1 MIIKSHRIV
10 GLSISPQ
17 CSELQCGNN
26 SPIVHRFANI
36 WQKMLRQSPNHPEW
50 NTMQVSK
57 HKESKIILTNNYKGS
72 INTSLDSKMYSLELL
87 QSLDSVIY

>member
-1 MIIKSHRIV
+1 MMSHEEF
-10 GLSISPQ
+10 PY
-17 CSELQCGNN
+17 NN

-72 INTSLDSKMYSLELL
+72 INTSFDSKMYSLELL